1 MRLEGKKAL
10 VTGASRGIGKAIAV
24 AFATEGADVAVTA
37 RRRESMEDVAEE
49 IRAKGRA
56 SYPMA
61 WDVSDTSQAEARL
74 AEAKDGLGG
83 LDILVNNAG
92 VVRLPE
98 GHPDPTPEAQYDYIM
113 DINLRAV
120 HFLSQAAAK
129 LMEQQKSG
137 IIINIASDAGTR
149 GAVNAYG
156 ISKWGVIGFTRGL
169 AKQMAQHGV
178 RVNGIAPGPVAT
190 GMMNC
195 PDGEARESAAH
206 PLGRFALPE
215 EIAGVALFLASDD
228 SRAVFGETIV
238 VNTANT

>member
-10 VTGASRGIGKAIAV
+10 VTGASRGIGRAIANV
-24 AFATEGADVAVTA
+24 FAAEGADVAVTA
-37 RRRESMEDVAEE
+37 RCAESLEGVAAD
-49 IRAKGRA
+49 IRANGRTA
-56 SYPMA
+56 YPMA

-74 AEAKDGLGG
+74 AEARDGLGD

-98 GHPDPTPEAQYDYIM
+98 GHPDPTPEAQYDYVM
-113 DINLRAV
+113 DINLRALY
-120 HFLSQAAAK
+120 FLSQAAAK
-129 LMEQQKSG
+129 LMQEQGGG
-137 IIINIASDAGTR
+137 IIINLASDAGTR
-149 GAVNAYG
+149 GAPNAYG

-195 PDGEARESAAH
+195 PDGEPKQSPAH

-215 EIAGVALFLASDD
+215 EIAGVALFLASED

-238 VNTANT
+238 VNTANS

>member
-10 VTGASRGIGKAIAV
+10 VTGASRGIGRATANL
-24 AFATEGADVAVTA
+24 FAAEGADVAVTA
-37 RRRESMEDVAEE
+37 RGAESLEGVAAE
-49 IRAKGRA
+49 IRARGRTA
-56 SYPMA
+56 YPMA
-61 WDVSDTSQAEARL
+61 WDVSDTSRAETRL
-74 AEAKDGLGG
+74 AEARDGLGG

-113 DINLRAV
+113 DINLRALY
-120 HFLSQAAAK
+120 FLSQAAAK
-129 LMEQQKSG
+129 LMQEQGRG
-137 IIINIASDAGTR
+137 IIINLASDAGTR
-149 GAVNAYG
+149 GAPSPYG

-169 AKQMAQHGV
+169 AKQVAQHGI

-195 PDGEARESAAH
+195 PDGEPKESTAH

-215 EIAGVALFLASDD
+215 EVAGVALFLASED